1 MDVEVV
7 MPTLNSARL
16 IPEVVKRVKDH
27 LGPKR
32 IIVVDGGSRDDTQA
46 IARGL
51 GCEVLVDTRSLGSSR
66 MTGVKACTSEIVCFI
81 DDDIY
86 VGEGFREKMF
96 GIEQKNS
103 GAILSANDKIGRGG
117 PLAGEIRKE
126 LGDCNRE
133 RA

>member
-1 MDVEVV
+1 
-7 MPTLNSARL
+7 LR
-16 IPEVVKRVKDH
+16 K
-27 LGPKR
+27 
-32 IIVVDGGSRDDTQA
+32 
-46 IARGL
+46 
-51 GCEVLVDTRSLGSSR
+51 
-66 MTGVKACTSEIVCFI
+66 
-81 DDDIY
+81 IY
-86 VGEGFREKMF
+86 LQSGELLYEGFREKMF

>member
-1 MDVEVV
+1 LQSGE
-7 MPTLNSARL
+7 LL
-16 IPEVVKRVKDH
+16 
-27 LGPKR
+27 
-32 IIVVDGGSRDDTQA
+32 
-46 IARGL
+46 
-51 GCEVLVDTRSLGSSR
+51 
-66 MTGVKACTSEIVCFI
+66 
-81 DDDIY
+81 Y
-86 VGEGFREKMF
+86 EGFREKMF